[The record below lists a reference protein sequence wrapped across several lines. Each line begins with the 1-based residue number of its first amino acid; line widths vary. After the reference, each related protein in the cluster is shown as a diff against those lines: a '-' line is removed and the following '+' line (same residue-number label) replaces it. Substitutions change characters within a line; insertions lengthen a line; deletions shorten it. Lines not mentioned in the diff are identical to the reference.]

1 MATPAIPAFR
11 FGKNAVVKV
20 AAATPADGT
29 KPAAADAFKVLCLTN
44 EVTIGLSNGTI
55 TLENFCTGGAD
66 VEVPDGTTTGK
77 VELGDATW
85 TEADPAL
92 ILLEARVQLHRRAV
106 RRLRLVRGHAA
117 RRRDDQTRLRHPRL
131 RQGMVDEDAQQRRD
145 HRAAR
150 PPGPGRAQQGR
161 AGLNRDL
168 A

>member
-92 ILLEARVQLHRRAV
+92 ILLEAAAFNSTGAQYSGYVWFEVMPLGAGTTKPVYDILVFVKEWSMKTPSKGVITVQ
-106 RRLRLVRGHAA
+106 HALLA
-117 RRRDDQTRLRHPRL
+117 
-131 RQGMVDEDAQQRRD
+131 QGAPNKGVQA
-145 HRAAR
+145 
-150 PPGPGRAQQGR
+150 
-161 AGLNRDL
+161 
-168 A
+168 